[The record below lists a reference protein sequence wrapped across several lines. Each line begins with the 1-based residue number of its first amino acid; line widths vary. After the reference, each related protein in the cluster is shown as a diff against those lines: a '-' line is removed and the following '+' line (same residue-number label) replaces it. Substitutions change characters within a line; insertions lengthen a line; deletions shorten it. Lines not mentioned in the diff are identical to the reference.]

1 MKTKTAKNKSKTPKQ
16 NIPKT
21 KIPQSTRVFT
31 VIILKNM
38 I

>member
-1 MKTKTAKNKSKTPKQ
+1 MKTKTAKINPKHQ

-21 KIPQSTRVFT
+21 KTPKSTRVFT

>member
-21 KIPQSTRVFT
+21 KIPKSTRVFT